1 MKKSIL
7 LIFLTI
13 TFSCASI
20 YAVQNISKGVQQVKL
35 DNGLTVLIKENHSQ
49 PLVSVQVWV
58 KVGSVNEKD
67 SQKGLTHFL
76 EHLLFKGTKNYPGDE
91 ISRRVEAQGGII
103 NAGTS
108 KEYTHYHI
116 DIPELAKIH
125 YTTNRRYSS
134 GRNFHEIHVGIAGNL
149 QSLTYRHNTD
159 IAAIWTNQAN
169 FRDAD
174 TLIYSKFVGADM
186 LLLIINE
193 TNPAFL
199 RLVF

>member
-1 MKKSIL
+1 
-7 LIFLTI
+7 
-13 TFSCASI
+13 
-20 YAVQNISKGVQQVKL
+20 
-35 DNGLTVLIKENHSQ
+35 
-49 PLVSVQVWV
+49 
-58 KVGSVNEKD
+58 
-67 SQKGLTHFL
+67 
-76 EHLLFKGTKNYPGDE
+76 
-91 ISRRVEAQGGII
+91 
-103 NAGTS
+103 
-108 KEYTHYHI
+108 
-116 DIPELAKIH
+116 
-125 YTTNRRYSS
+125 
-134 GRNFHEIHVGIAGNL
+134 L